1 MIEKSSPEKSKADRA
16 LNLTVAII
24 SGILVLVEIVLL
36 IVFFSEKALL
46 GSDWTNVGMVMI
58 SVFLAVPLVSAMPVW
73 LIVSVRKSRSFVS
86 IILYILALILFVIC
100 LICGW
105 FCN

>member
-58 SVFLAVPLVSAMPVW
+58 SVFLVVLLVSAMPVW
-73 LIVSVRKSRSFVS
+73 LIVSVSKSRSFVS

>member
-58 SVFLAVPLVSAMPVW
+58 SVFLAVPLVSAMSVW

>member
-58 SVFLAVPLVSAMPVW
+58 SVFLVVLLVSSLPVW
-73 LIVSVRKSRSFVS
+73 LIVSV
-86 IILYILALILFVIC
+86 
-100 LICGW
+100 
-105 FCN
+105 

>member
-46 GSDWTNVGMVMI
+46 GSAWTNVGMVII

-73 LIVSVRKSRSFVS
+73 LIVSVRKRSFVS

>member
-1 MIEKSSPEKSKADRA
+1 MIEKSSPENSKADRA

-58 SVFLAVPLVSAMPVW
+58 SVFLAVPLVSAMSVW

>member
-1 MIEKSSPEKSKADRA
+1 MIENSSPEKSKAGRA
-16 LNLTVAII
+16 LNLTVAVI
-24 SGILVLVEIVLL
+24 SSILILAEIVLL

-46 GSDWTNVGMVMI
+46 GSDWTNVGMVII
-58 SVFLAVPLVSAMPVW
+58 SVFLAVPLVSVLPVW
-73 LIVSVRKSRSFVS
+73 LIVSVRKGRSFVS
-86 IILYILALILFVIC
+86 IILYVLALVLFVIC

>member
-58 SVFLAVPLVSAMPVW
+58 SVFLAGPLVSDMSVC

>member
-58 SVFLAVPLVSAMPVW
+58 SVFLAVPLVSAMSVW
-73 LIVSVRKSRSFVS
+73 LIVSVRKSISFVS